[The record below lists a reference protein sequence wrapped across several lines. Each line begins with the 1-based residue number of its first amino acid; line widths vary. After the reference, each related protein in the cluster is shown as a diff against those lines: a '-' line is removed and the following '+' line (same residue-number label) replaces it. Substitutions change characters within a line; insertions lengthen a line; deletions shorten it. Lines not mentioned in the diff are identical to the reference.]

1 MTFGAGANAN
11 GEVKVWTSLNDRA
24 PFLFSYTAT
33 VAVSNKVGRVTSQPI
48 QVIVQ
53 SPIGDVT
60 IEQIAG
66 EPVVGYS
73 VS

>member
-33 VAVSNKVGRVTSQPI
+33 VSVSNKVGRVTSQPI

-60 IEQIAG
+60 IEQVAG